1 MIKTFNTGLLGSNV
15 HIFYDE
21 STKEAMI
28 VDCGVPLP
36 HVHSFVKDTELKIKY
51 IVLTHGHYDH
61 VHFIGDYANE
71 FPNADIICHK
81 NELKVLHDSEAN
93 VSELVGEPTVYD
105 QKLVTV
111 SEGDTVTVGSYVFK
125 ILNTPGHTPG
135 CICLYCE
142 KEKLMFTGDVLFDGA
157 IGRTDFK
164 YGSMTDMRA
173 SLLRLLSMDGE
184 ISFYSGHYGPS
195 KFKYQI

>member
-1 MIKTFNTGLLGSNV
+1 MIKAFNTGLLGSNV
-15 HIFYDE
+15 HIFYAE

-28 VDCGVPLP
+28 VDCGAPLS
-36 HVHSFVKDTELKIKY
+36 HVLPFVKETDLDIKY

-61 VHFIGDYANE
+61 VHYIGDYASA
-71 FPNADIICHK
+71 FPNAEIICHK
-81 NELKVLHDSEAN
+81 NELKILHDSEAN

-105 QKLVTV
+105 EQFVTV
-111 SEGDTVTVGSYVFK
+111 TEGDTITVGNHIFK
-125 ILNTPGHTPG
+125 IIHAPGHTPG